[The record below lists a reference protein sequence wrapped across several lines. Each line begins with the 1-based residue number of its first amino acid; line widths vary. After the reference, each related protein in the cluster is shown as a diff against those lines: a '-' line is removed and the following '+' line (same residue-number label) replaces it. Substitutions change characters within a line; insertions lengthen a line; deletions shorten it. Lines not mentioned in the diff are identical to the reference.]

1 MKMSRFLSNVRD
13 LNAFMQAIKEC
24 KEDVY
29 LRKNDGTEQFN
40 LKSTL
45 SEYIGLGKLCD
56 EHGNDYEIFCNSAAD
71 ESKLLKFFY
80 EREH

>member
-1 MKMSRFLSNVRD
+1 MSRFLSNVRD
-13 LNAFMQAIKEC
+13 LDAFMKAIKEC

-45 SEYIGLGKLCD
+45 SEYIALGRLCD
-56 EHGNDYEIFCNSAAD
+56 KEGSNYEIFCNSAAD
-71 ESKLLKFFY
+71 ESRLLQFFY
-80 EREH
+80 EREAR

>member
-1 MKMSRFLSNVRD
+1 MSRFLSNVKD
-13 LNAFMQAIKEC
+13 LDAFMKAIKEC
-24 KEDVY
+24 KEDVF

-45 SEYIGLGKLCD
+45 SEYIGIEKLCD
-56 EHGNDYEIFCNSAAD
+56 EHGSDYEIFCNSAAD